1 MVRNMESCFN
11 AFLTHFTNIILKRP
25 QHAHLIHS
33 LILKA
38 NDKVDK
44 YFQTLSLKVHKLD
57 GNDIKSRIPG
67 ADPQLLRKEFKE
79 KLESMGDLLKE
90 KYFSGGNLA
99 RECEEEI
106 AMRIYV
112 LF

>member
-1 MVRNMESCFN
+1 MESCFN